1 VERVFSILIS
11 EFMIIQNSRRLWSL
25 RDLNTIMRAYIILHN
40 MILKYERHID
50 VHEFENPNDPRITT
64 DGDVSQDWTYH
75 AEV

>member
-1 VERVFSILIS
+1 
-11 EFMIIQNSRRLWSL
+11 
-25 RDLNTIMRAYIILHN
+25 MRAYIILHN